1 MEVFPNNVNDFFRQG
16 NVFNTS
22 VNASGGGDNVSYN
35 ISAGYLD
42 EQGYIP
48 NNGLKKLMGFRGD
61 AGPKFG
67 TGVEVGHCLN
77 KETGD
82 Q

>member
-1 MEVFPNNVNDFFRQG
+1 MISSVRVMFI
-16 NVFNTS
+16 NTS

-48 NNGLKKLMGFRGD
+48 NNGLKKLNLGLG
-61 AGPKFG
+61 
-67 TGVEVGHCLN
+67 LN
-77 KETGD
+77 AKLSNKLIGNYFI
-82 Q
+82 